1 MKKQTKEWKEWL
13 AVIIISIVYLALWL
27 SLGICLCIVAYG
39 MGRIIGG
46 A

>member
-1 MKKQTKEWKEWL
+1 MKKQTKEWL

-39 MGRIIGG
+39 MGRIVGG